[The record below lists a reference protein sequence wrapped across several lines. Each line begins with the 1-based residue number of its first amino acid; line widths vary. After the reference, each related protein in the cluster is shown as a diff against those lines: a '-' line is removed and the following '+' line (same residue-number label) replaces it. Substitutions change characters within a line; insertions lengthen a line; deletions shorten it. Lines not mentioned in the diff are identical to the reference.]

1 MVVNSLM
8 SRKRPEG
15 LYHTAQDYFHKV
27 GNVLGSQGVRS
38 N

>member
-15 LYHTAQDYFHKV
+15 LTAAQDYFTKV
-27 GNVLGSQGVRS
+27 GNVLGSQGVR
-38 N
+38 